1 MKRYL
6 LVCLLLPVGGI
17 AQNNLPSVNDT
28 IQKVENHLAP
38 DIVYG
43 ETVPALNIEQRMKE
57 TGVKGL
63 SIAVIK
69 NYQIHWAKGYGWAD
83 EASSSKVTNNTRFQ
97 AASISKSLNS
107 MGILKLVEEKR
118 IDPEADVNTLLKSW
132 KFPYDSNSV
141 KTKINIYHLLS
152 HTAGLGVHGFP
163 GYERG
168 SKLPVLQQILDGHSP
183 ANTQAVRSQ
192 FEAGT
197 KLQYSGGGTTISQ
210 LIVEDIT
217 GKRYHEYMRD
227 AVLKPLGMSN
237 SSFEQPISDTL
248 NLATGYYTNGKP
260 VKGKY
265 HIYPEQAAA
274 GLWTTPTDLA
284 KYIIECQL
292 TLKGASQKVLSPS
305 MMQTRMTPVLGKESA
320 LGVVIISRGDRR
332 FFIHNGGNE
341 AFLCTSYGTLEGGDG
356 IVIMTNGEDFSVI
369 SELLNSVARVYNWKG
384 FYTPSIRKTVTVPA
398 DQMELYTGNYQLP
411 GDTIK
416 VALVNND
423 LYFRQSRFP
432 AVNYKARFTTGNEL
446 EFAEIPDAKF
456 KFINEAGKKAS
467 KIVFLQGG
475 KDFEAIRVD

>member
-1 MKRYL
+1 MKL
-6 LVCLLLPVGGI
+6 FVLCLFLPLGSL
-17 AQNNLPSVNDT
+17 AQRIPSVKDT
-28 IQKVENHLAP
+28 IQKVENYLAP

-43 ETVPALNIEQRMKE
+43 ETVPGLNIEKRMKE

-83 EASSSKVTNNTRFQ
+83 EASNNKVTNNTRFQ

-107 MGILKLVEEKR
+107 MGILKLVEEKK
-118 IDPEADVNTLLKSW
+118 IDPEADINTLLKSW
-132 KFPYDSNSV
+132 QFPYDSNSG
-141 KTKINIYHLLS
+141 KTKINLYHLLS
-152 HTAGLGVHGFP
+152 HSAGLGVHGFP
-163 GYERG
+163 GYQRG
-168 SKLPVLQQILDGHSP
+168 SKLPALQQILDGHSP
-183 ANTQAVRSQ
+183 ANTPAVRSQ

-197 KLQYSGGGTTISQ
+197 RLQYSGGGITISQ
-210 LIVEDIT
+210 LIIEDIT
-217 GKRYHEYMRD
+217 GKRYHEYMSD
-227 AVLKPLGMSN
+227 AVLEPLGMTN
-237 SSFEQPISDTL
+237 SSFEQPVSDTF

-292 TLKGASQKVLSPS
+292 TLKGASQKVLSTS

-320 LGVVIISRGDRR
+320 LGVAIISRGDRR

-384 FYTPSIRKTVTVPA
+384 FYTPSIRKTVTVPT
-398 DQMELYTGNYQLP
+398 DQMKLFTGNYQLP
-411 GDTIK
+411 NDTIK

-432 AVNYKARFTTGNEL
+432 AVNYKARFTASNEF

-456 KFINEAGKKAS
+456 KFINETGKKAS
-467 KIVFLQGG
+467 KIAFRQGG
-475 KDFEAIRVD
+475 KDFEAIRID